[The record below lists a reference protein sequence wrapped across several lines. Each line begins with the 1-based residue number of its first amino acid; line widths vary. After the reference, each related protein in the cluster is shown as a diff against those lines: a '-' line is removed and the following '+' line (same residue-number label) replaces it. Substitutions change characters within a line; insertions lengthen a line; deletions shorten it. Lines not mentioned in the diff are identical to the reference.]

1 MLTIASDQVLAAS
14 HKSSGSAMGSFRSRT
29 QRYSSSAT
37 LEDVLCLDYL
47 GPDVDESTL
56 RLLLTRAGI
65 RGLHVRARLACTVT
79 AVRKHL
85 K

>member
-1 MLTIASDQVLAAS
+1 
-14 HKSSGSAMGSFRSRT
+14 MGFFRSRT

-56 RLLLTRAGI
+56 THLLTKAGI
-65 RGLHVRARLACTVT
+65 RALQVRVKVACTVT
-79 AVRKHL
+79 AVVKHL
-85 K
+85 